1 MLTIPSLHY
10 SNTNNSTVECEVK
23 SRALVGPPLVHG
35 ERPRS
40 GWHREAWATIAA
52 SDDSVFDRIDVL
64 GMREATVYLS
74 AHAVRHGLTGGL
86 PAEFDSPVSGRRSLG
101 SRTSDRMCRV
111 VVRAGP

>member
-74 AHAVRHGLTGGL
+74 AHAVRHGLAAVL
-86 PAEFDSPVSGRRSLG
+86 PAELRLPVNRRS
-101 SRTSDRMCRV
+101 
-111 VVRAGP
+111 